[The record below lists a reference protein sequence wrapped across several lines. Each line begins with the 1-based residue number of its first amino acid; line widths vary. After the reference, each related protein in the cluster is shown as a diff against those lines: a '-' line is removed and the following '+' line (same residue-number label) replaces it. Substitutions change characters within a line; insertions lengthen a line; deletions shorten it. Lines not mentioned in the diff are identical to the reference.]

1 MTTPVSPVKVLVTG
15 GNGFVGLHTVL
26 HLLQGGYRVRATVRA
41 EARENNMQNALSVH
55 TDTSRLEF
63 ARADLM
69 NDDGWREA
77 VSGCDSV
84 IHTASPYIIVNPRDE
99 NELILPAR
107 DGSLRV
113 LRAAQAEGIKR
124 VVLLSSLEAIINGH
138 QGENRAFD
146 ENDWT
151 DLSKCHFVY
160 SKSKTLAERAAW
172 DFIGSV
178 DNKSRMEMAVIN
190 PSAIF
195 GPVLDNHYHS
205 SIEWFRT
212 IMHAEVPGV
221 SRTQLNIVDVRDIA
235 DLLEKAMT
243 VPGAAGKRFLCNAA
257 SIPLPEFADILHQN
271 YSSRGYRIP
280 NRVLPM

>member
-1 MTTPVSPVKVLVTG
+1 
-15 GNGFVGLHTVL
+15 
-26 HLLQGGYRVRATVRA
+26 
-41 EARENNMQNALSVH
+41 
-55 TDTSRLEF
+55 
-63 ARADLM
+63 
-69 NDDGWREA
+69 
-77 VSGCDSV
+77 
-84 IHTASPYIIVNPRDE
+84 VNPRDE

-124 VVLLSSLEAIINGH
+124 VVLLSSLEAIFNGH

-160 SKSKTLAERAAW
+160 SKSKTLAERAGW

-190 PSAIF
+190 PSSIF

-221 SRTQLNIVDVRDIA
+221 SRTQLDFVDVRDIA
-235 DLLEKAMT
+235 DILEKAMT

-280 NRVLPM
+280 NRVLPDVMVRSIALFVPKVRPVAKQLHWTYTLSTEQARSVFGWEPRPYRQTILDMAESLIQFGLV